1 MHVDSSVEL
10 GSDDPA
16 LEIPW
21 ASEDGSFCYCD
32 IRNSP
37 ALIDSL
43 PEAQHWLEMREFLI
57 RVNVADFPM
66 QTAKSDVWSTT
77 EISLEE
83 EIFSAN
89 WKFAS
94 YIDLLFSDHAP
105 RFSLPAHQAL
115 MAKLCTLL
123 QRVPDIPAAIEF
135 VLRHCYYHVLDGAA
149 REGDCEESRR
159 HQVKRI
165 VPDETLSDSMR
176 GFYLTLYVS
185 GFGNSEEEARQRWSI
200 ALKLL
205 QFALVQALH
214 L

>member
-77 EISLEE
+77 EISPEE
-83 EIFSAN
+83 EIFSAS

-115 MAKLCTLL
+115 MTKLCTLL
-123 QRVPDIPAAIEF
+123 QRVPDMPAAIEF
-135 VLRHCYYHVLDGAA
+135 FFDIATITFLVLWILPVILKRA
-149 REGDCEESRR
+149 ESRTSYEALLLK
-159 HQVKRI
+159 KR
-165 VPDETLSDSMR
+165 
-176 GFYLTLYVS
+176 
-185 GFGNSEEEARQRWSI
+185 
-200 ALKLL
+200 
-205 QFALVQALH
+205 
-214 L
+214 